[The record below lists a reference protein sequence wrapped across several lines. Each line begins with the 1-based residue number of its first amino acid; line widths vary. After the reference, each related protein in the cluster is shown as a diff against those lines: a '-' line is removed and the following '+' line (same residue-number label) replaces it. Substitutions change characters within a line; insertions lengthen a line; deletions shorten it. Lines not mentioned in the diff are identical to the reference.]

1 MGKIFCNITFDFGG
15 TAGWLRHPA
24 DVAEQRAPPAV
35 VAKRRPCVMAYG
47 IAGYASWTSWVNMTG
62 NHWPA
67 GGESGSEFV
76 A

>member
-35 VAKRRPCVMAYG
+35 VAKRRPCVMAY
-47 IAGYASWTSWVNMTG
+47 
-62 NHWPA
+62 
-67 GGESGSEFV
+67 
-76 A
+76 